1 MAEDGTQAVGLTA
14 IRAAYEATVS
24 FGGTLTLQTRYAVE
38 CGELALLSNQYTFSM
53 PGYETT
59 WITAEVARRQPD
71 GDWKYVV
78 DNPYAAPV
86 TTG

>member
-1 MAEDGTQAVGLTA
+1 M
-14 IRAAYEATVS
+14 
-24 FGGTLTLQTRYAVE
+24 
-38 CGELALLSNQYTFSM
+38 LSNEYTFSM

-59 WITAEVARRQPD
+59 WITAEIARRQPD

-86 TTG
+86 TPA